1 MNIDKMLNIYSVF
14 TGYKID
20 KPIDNEQKSKIV
32 EILAQE
38 ISAVCKTKTK
48 QEIIN
53 LLNENNTGY
62 LINRTG
68 RFGICP
74 DGIYSPTSNNL
85 YVKDEFIEYMI
96 ESGKS
101 SPIVIHEAIH
111 KLQKIPLFYRGKEI
125 RGFMEGAT
133 EYYALKTDTL
143 GKRGSIMDNGKVR
156 YNIPYSPYVGNVTIM
171 AQLGIAFGEE
181 KLEDFAFGENKEL
194 LDEMRL
200 QYGNNFYE
208 TMRKG
213 LNSFIKTEDHPDMA
227 RLINELQ
234 TLILDVCYQR
244 KYDQIK
250 SIDDAIAFFTELKSI
265 DDIRQHILGDN
276 YFKNFYEQKYSECVL
291 RFPEAKD
298 TLRTFEYKEPTFLKV
313 QSLDEIKESLDNL
326 VLNCVC
332 TSRVLEE
339 NITAKNRY
347 RRYAVLL
354 DGNLHHLLLCDG
366 KPFLYNIANEM
377 DEDISARL
385 SPTNDSGNYEVNIP
399 DSSGNS
405 LSAYTILQSDAGII
419 LKNGDQEVK
428 FRAIELGITDEDLEY
443 QTEYNK
449 SVMEQNLTLIE
460 RISNIFKRKQVPLL
474 DSAHTQESKTEF
486 LSGLKV
492 EQSNSE
498 TSPCVSEKSPSNKKS
513 LENIDDIISEL

>member
-1 MNIDKMLNIYSVF
+1 MNIDRMMNIYSVF
-14 TGYKID
+14 TECKMS

-32 EILAQE
+32 GILAQE
-38 ISAVCKTKTK
+38 ILVVCKTKTK

-101 SPIVIHEAIH
+101 SKVVIHEAIH
-111 KLQKIPLFYRGKEI
+111 KLQKFSPFYKGKEI
-125 RGFMEGAT
+125 RGFLEGAT

-156 YNIPYSPYVGNVTIM
+156 YNIPDSPYIGNVTIM

-181 KLEDFAFGENKEL
+181 KLEDFAFGENTEL

-200 QYGNNFYE
+200 QYGNKFYE

-213 LNSFIKTEDHPDMA
+213 LNSFVKTVDLSDKA
-227 RLINELQ
+227 KLINELQ
-234 TLILDVCYQR
+234 TLILNECYQC

-250 SIDDAIAFFTELKSI
+250 SIDDAITFFTELKSI

-276 YFKNFYEQKYSECVL
+276 YFKDFYEQKYSECVL

-326 VLNCVC
+326 VLNYVC
-332 TSRVLEE
+332 TSSILEE
-339 NITAKNRY
+339 NIAERDRY
-347 RRYAVLL
+347 SRYAVLL
-354 DGNLHHLLLCDG
+354 DGNLHHLLLRDG
-366 KPFLYNIANEM
+366 KPFSYSVFNEM
-377 DEDISARL
+377 DGNMWARL
-385 SPTNDSGNYEVNIP
+385 SENNNTQNFEVSFD
-399 DSSGNS
+399 DSSGKTVSTYMIVQN
-405 LSAYTILQSDAGII
+405 DNGII

-428 FRAIELGITDEDLEY
+428 LRAIELGITDEDLEN
-443 QTEYNK
+443 QTEWNQIE
-449 SVMEQNLTLIE
+449 MEQNLTLIE

-498 TSPCVSEKSPSNKKS
+498 TSPCVSEKAPSNKKS